1 MSYSPRTAYLY
12 KAYDRKE
19 PIAILG
25 GNMSRHKQI
34 KEAKEQS
41 KKHDCLITGRDGLG
55 NLLFIIDPFGDRMT
69 AETFL

>member
-25 GNMSRHKQI
+25 GNMSRHNQI
-34 KEAKEQS
+34 KEAKEQCR
-41 KKHDCLITGRDGLG
+41 KHDCLITGRDGLG
-55 NLLFIIDPFGDRMT
+55 GLLFIIDPFGDRLT
-69 AETFL
+69 VETF